1 MPLEIAAI
9 APHGYPIIPALSD
22 DAEGGLA
29 TRAAMEDL
37 GRRFAE
43 AGVEVIIIAG
53 PHGVRVEGAI
63 ALGNVGRGAGILH
76 WDGRT
81 VEMNVPVD
89 QALTDS
95 IAAELKAHDIPVALV
110 GFAGNRRDQS
120 ALPLDWGVITP
131 LWFLGHDRN
140 QVGLGDVLAP
150 PPEEDLGP
158 PVVLMTPSRAL
169 PRPAL
174 LEAGRAIAAAI
185 AADSR
190 KVAFVASCDWGHRHL
205 ESGPYGYH
213 PASAEVDA
221 EIVAAIQANDLA
233 SLDSITD
240 ERAADAAIDGLWQTL
255 VLAGVLEGTGFQAD
269 LMIYEAPN
277 YYGMIVA
284 SFAPDGGQ

>member
-255 VLAGVLEGTGFQAD
+255 VLAGVLEGTGFQSD

>member
-37 GRRFAE
+37 GRRFAA
-43 AGVEVIIIAG
+43 AGVEVIIVAG

-63 ALGNVGRGAGILH
+63 ALGNVGRGAGVLH
-76 WDGRT
+76 WEGRT
-81 VEMNVPVD
+81 VEMNIPVD
-89 QALTDS
+89 QPLTDS
-95 IAAELKAHDIPVALV
+95 IAAELRAHEIPVALV

-120 ALPLDWGVITP
+120 ALPLDWGTITP

-140 QVGLGDVLAP
+140 LVGLGDVLAP
-150 PPEEDLGP
+150 APDEDIGP
-158 PVVLMTPSRAL
+158 PAVLMTASRAL

-185 AADSR
+185 SADPR

-213 PASAEVDA
+213 PAAAEVDG
-221 EIVAAIQANDLA
+221 EIVTAIQANDLA
-233 SLDSITD
+233 SLVSITD

-255 VLAGVLEGTGFQAD
+255 VLAGVLEGTGFQSD

-284 SFAPDGGQ
+284 SFAPGGGK

>member
-169 PRPAL
+169 PR
-174 LEAGRAIAAAI
+174 R
-185 AADSR
+185 
-190 KVAFVASCDWGHRHL
+190 
-205 ESGPYGYH
+205 
-213 PASAEVDA
+213 
-221 EIVAAIQANDLA
+221 
-233 SLDSITD
+233 
-240 ERAADAAIDGLWQTL
+240 
-255 VLAGVLEGTGFQAD
+255 
-269 LMIYEAPN
+269 
-277 YYGMIVA
+277 
-284 SFAPDGGQ
+284 

>member
-174 LEAGRAIAAAI
+174 LEAGRAISAAI

-255 VLAGVLEGTGFQAD
+255 VLAGVLEGTGFQSD

>member
-185 AADSR
+185 AADPR